1 MGPFVLQTV
10 LNLFNVYNQDAML
23 SSDILA
29 LIKALGDVED
39 TSTFRSLVLPA
50 IVQTVTGLL

>member
-1 MGPFVLQTV
+1 MGQFVLQTV

>member
-23 SSDILA
+23 SSDLLA